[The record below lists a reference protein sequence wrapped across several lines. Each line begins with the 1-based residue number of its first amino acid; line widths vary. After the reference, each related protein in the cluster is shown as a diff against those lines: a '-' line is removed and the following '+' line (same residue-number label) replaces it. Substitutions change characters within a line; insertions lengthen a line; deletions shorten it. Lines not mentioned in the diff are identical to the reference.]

1 MFESKKEGHKM
12 GVISAVAYTVGD
24 IVGSGIFVSP
34 TAILKY
40 SGSVGLSLIIWAA
53 TALISLIGALC
64 YIELGT
70 AIRRKGNDFAYLSY
84 FRWRPVA
91 TAFLYVSILLSY
103 PSTMSIQSITLG
115 EYVVTGLNGTMHIE
129 PSMNFILFRFIG
141 FVFLW
146 PLMFLNFFSLG
157 KMAAPFQILVTI
169 CKILVSGTIVV
180 TGFYYLIFKGY
191 THNFHDS
198 FHGTTHKPGDVVL
211 ALYSGLF
218 AYNGWDVLNF
228 GGDEIKNPKRTLPI
242 AAIAGISI
250 SAVLYLSMNIA
261 YFSVLSLDEF
271 KGHDAVAVIFAER
284 TLGNF
289 QYAMPFLI
297 AIMMMGSLNTGIFAC
312 SRYAMAGAANRV
324 APSPLAVA
332 DTNFFSP
339 RMAVLFEVLV
349 AVGLSFIGD
358 LDNIISYMSFAIWSQ
373 RLLTQ
378 TAFIYYK
385 WKGYCDWDS
394 AINLPIAVPILFW
407 CICLA
412 LLTVSVWKDFYVAIY
427 GLSIIA
433 GGFVVYF
440 LFVFPNTLP
449 RFVHQIEEKLMVIT
463 QCIFIAMPMFAPPD
477 SEDIYSRRKEFKTK
491 L

>member
-115 EYVVTGLNGTMHIE
+115 EYIVTG
-129 PSMNFILFRFIG
+129 
-141 FVFLW
+141 

-169 CKILVSGTIVV
+169 C
-180 TGFYYLIFKGY
+180 Y

-228 GGDEIKNPKRTLPI
+228 GGDEIKDPKRTLPI

-250 SAVLYLSMNIA
+250 SAVLYISMNIA

-271 KGHDAVAVIFAER
+271 KGHDAVAVIFAEK

-332 DTNFFSP
+332 DTSFFSP

-394 AINLPIAVPILFW
+394 AINLPIIVPILFW

-463 QCIFIAMPMFAPPD
+463 QCIFIAMPIFAPPD